1 MDGEVKARHA
11 WIKPLSPFPVS
22 EKSIIVPKL
31 PAPQR
36 ITASFF
42 FLDIENFTAVYER
55 TLSVASVSLSKGT
68 KEKSNFSL
76 PSSINC
82 KM

>member
-1 MDGEVKARHA
+1 MQTVKNKLLDSDLKSIAVDGEVKARHA
-11 WIKPLSPFPVS
+11 WIKPPSPFPVS

-42 FLDIENFTAVYER
+42 F
-55 TLSVASVSLSKGT
+55 S
-68 KEKSNFSL
+68 
-76 PSSINC
+76 
-82 KM
+82 